1 MIQDKSFLP
10 KASDV
15 AAQDPTWKY
24 LPGLPQTEGS
34 LWFPHVYMPNQDPY
48 VDSGAAD
55 KGRWDYG
62 PWFWPIFGTA
72 AGLKHDV
79 IPNIYAANGEPAFS
93 PGTPNPTI
101 VPEAFMDTMLV
112 NGKAYPYKKVS
123 PKPYRLRILNASN
136 DRYLNLQLYTSAD
149 GGGRQAAPGPRPRW
163 PRTAPSRA

>member
-1 MIQDKSFLP
+1 M
-10 KASDV
+10 
-15 AAQDPTWKY
+15 T
-24 LPGLPQTEGS
+24 
-34 LWFPHVYMPNQDPY
+34 NQDPY

-62 PWFWPIFGTA
+62 PWFWPVFGTA

-136 DRYLNLQLYTSAD
+136 DRYVDLQLYTSAD
-149 GGGRQAAPGPRPRW
+149 GGGGKGAKA
-163 PRTAPSRA
+163 RAKVASNGTIKSVTLLKGGHG